1 MTSKI
6 FCKTRLASTRT
17 RDWNFF
23 GEFSAGIDF
32 PMSLK
37 VDSTVEHLEYL
48 WFHSRGIIERILQ
61 RIRHAWIWNYYYY
74 YYEKRERIASYIFIK
89 AAREIQCSK
98 ILFVRYVKMR
108 IIFMFVNSDKF
119 VITLMIFTR
128 TRCACFNCTIFT
140 VEDSASGP
148 FARNLRIRKL
158 KLQVI
163 ISLDYLFTM
172 QYLEMTQNN
181 LKFRKILLQPSQLNF

>member
-1 MTSKI
+1 
-6 FCKTRLASTRT
+6 
-17 RDWNFF
+17 
-23 GEFSAGIDF
+23 
-32 PMSLK
+32 
-37 VDSTVEHLEYL
+37 
-48 WFHSRGIIERILQ
+48 
-61 RIRHAWIWNYYYY
+61 
-74 YYEKRERIASYIFIK
+74 
-89 AAREIQCSK
+89 
-98 ILFVRYVKMR
+98 MR

-119 VITLMIFTR
+119 VITLMIFTY
-128 TRCACFNCTIFT
+128 TLCLFQLYNSH

-181 LKFRKILLQPSQLNF
+181 LKFKSKISLQPSQLNF

>member
-48 WFHSRGIIERILQ
+48 WFHSRGIIERIRTDSTRVDLELLLLL
-61 RIRHAWIWNYYYY
+61 W
-74 YYEKRERIASYIFIK
+74 EKGKDCFLYFYK
-89 AAREIQCSK
+89 GGARNS
-98 ILFVRYVKMR
+98 
-108 IIFMFVNSDKF
+108 MFENSDKL

-128 TRCACFNCTIFT
+128 TRCACFNCTILTSKT
-140 VEDSASGP
+140 VHLA
-148 FARNLRIRKL
+148 
-158 KLQVI
+158 
-163 ISLDYLFTM
+163 
-172 QYLEMTQNN
+172 
-181 LKFRKILLQPSQLNF
+181 LLPEI

>member
-37 VDSTVEHLEYL
+37 VDSTVEHLECL

-61 RIRHAWIWNYYYY
+61 RIRHAWTWNYYY

-89 AAREIQCSK
+89 AARETQRSK
-98 ILFVRYVKMR
+98 ILFVRYVKVR
-108 IIFMFVNSDKF
+108 IIF
-119 VITLMIFTR
+119 
-128 TRCACFNCTIFT
+128 
-140 VEDSASGP
+140 
-148 FARNLRIRKL
+148 
-158 KLQVI
+158 
-163 ISLDYLFTM
+163 
-172 QYLEMTQNN
+172 
-181 LKFRKILLQPSQLNF
+181 ILLILINLLLRLWSSHAVLVSIVQFSRRRQCIWPFCQKFKN

>member
-89 AAREIQCSK
+89 AAREIQRSK

-108 IIFMFVNSDKF
+108 IIFMFVNSDKL

-128 TRCACFNCTIFT
+128 TRCACFNCTILTSKT
-140 VEDSASGP
+140 VHLA
-148 FARNLRIRKL
+148 
-158 KLQVI
+158 
-163 ISLDYLFTM
+163 
-172 QYLEMTQNN
+172 
-181 LKFRKILLQPSQLNF
+181 LLPEI

>member
-74 YYEKRERIASYIFIK
+74 YEKRERIASYIFK
-89 AAREIQCSK
+89 GGARNS
-98 ILFVRYVKMR
+98 
-108 IIFMFVNSDKF
+108 MFENSDKL

-128 TRCACFNCTIFT
+128 TRCLFQLYNSH

-163 ISLDYLFTM
+163 ISLDYLFTI
-172 QYLEMTQNN
+172 QYLEMMQNN
-181 LKFRKILLQPSQLNF
+181 LKFRKISLQPSQLNF

>member
-48 WFHSRGIIERILQ
+48 WFRSRGIIERILQ

-89 AAREIQCSK
+89 AAREIQRSK
-98 ILFVRYVKMR
+98 ILFVRYVKVR

-119 VITLMIFTR
+119 VITIMIF
-128 TRCACFNCTIFT
+128 TRCACFNCTILTSKT
-140 VEDSASGP
+140 VHLA
-148 FARNLRIRKL
+148 
-158 KLQVI
+158 
-163 ISLDYLFTM
+163 
-172 QYLEMTQNN
+172 
-181 LKFRKILLQPSQLNF
+181 LLPEI